1 MTMDDNQDWK
11 SHIHGKGGII
21 PSLNKRLYTLKRLR
35 NHLSDV
41 CIKKVADSIFTSK
54 LRYGLQLC
62 SKVGWSSE
70 EKMEGLM
77 KDLQKTQNKLI
88 RFLNKSTIKDK
99 VNTGSMLR
107 KLNMASVNQLN
118 AQIKLTETWK
128 SLNLNTTK
136 VMQLV
141 I

>member
-1 MTMDDNQDWK
+1 MSASRKWQIAFSHLKSDTDYNYVQKFDGPQKKRWK
-11 SHIHGKGGII
+11 KG
-21 PSLNKRLYTLKRLR
+21 LK
-35 NHLSDV
+35 
-41 CIKKVADSIFTSK
+41 
-54 LRYGLQLC
+54 
-62 SKVGWSSE
+62 
-70 EKMEGLM
+70 

-99 VNTGSMLR
+99 VIMVSMLR